1 MKYRSFSNLGWKIS
15 EIGLGCWGIGGSW
28 SDVSN
33 ENAKKIL
40 KTAVDK
46 GVNFFDTSDSMVM
59 GEVKEY

>member
-46 GVNFFDTSDSMVM
+46 GGQLF
-59 GEVKEY
+59 